1 MAKKE
6 FYFCEKIESSHMIQ
20 RIQTL
25 YLILLALLN
34 ILGIFFYQPL
44 DQSLIIGIF
53 TLPDEVIWATFSVS
67 ATLAT
72 VSVFQYKQRSKQL
85 VLNRINLLLELF
97 LMGFFAYLSLNL
109 SGEGSPSLKGIA
121 VFVPLFS
128 IVLLVMANKS
138 IQKDEDLVKS
148 VDRLR

>member
-1 MAKKE
+1 
-6 FYFCEKIESSHMIQ
+6 MIQ

-34 ILGIFFYQPL
+34 ILGIFFYQPI

-67 ATLAT
+67 ATLAI

>member
-1 MAKKE
+1 
-6 FYFCEKIESSHMIQ
+6 MIQ

-25 YLILLALLN
+25 YLILFALLN

-53 TLPDEVIWATFSVS
+53 TLPYEVIWATFSVS
-67 ATLAT
+67 ATLAIF
-72 VSVFQYKQRSKQL
+72 SVFQYKQRSKQL

>member
-1 MAKKE
+1 
-6 FYFCEKIESSHMIQ
+6 MIQ

-25 YLILLALLN
+25 YLILIALLN
-34 ILGIFFYQPL
+34 SLVIFFYQPL
-44 DQSLIIGIF
+44 DASVIIGIF
-53 TLPDEVIWATFSVS
+53 TLPDEVIWGTFSVS
-67 ATLAT
+67 ATLAL

-85 VLNRINLLLELF
+85 VINRINLLLELF

-109 SGEGSPSLKGIA
+109 SGEDTSSLKGIA

>member
-1 MAKKE
+1 
-6 FYFCEKIESSHMIQ
+6 MIQ

-67 ATLAT
+67 ATLAI

-109 SGEGSPSLKGIA
+109 SGEGLPSLKGIA

>member
-1 MAKKE
+1 
-6 FYFCEKIESSHMIQ
+6 MIQ
-20 RIQTL
+20 SIQTL

-67 ATLAT
+67 ATLAIF
-72 VSVFQYKQRSKQL
+72 SVFQYKQRSKQL

>member
-1 MAKKE
+1 
-6 FYFCEKIESSHMIQ
+6 MIQ

-34 ILGIFFYQPL
+34 ILSIFFYQPI

-67 ATLAT
+67 ATLAI

>member
-6 FYFCEKIESSHMIQ
+6 FYFCEKIEFSHMIQ

-67 ATLAT
+67 ATLAI

>member
-1 MAKKE
+1 
-6 FYFCEKIESSHMIQ
+6 MIQ

-25 YLILLALLN
+25 YLILIALFN
-34 ILGIFFYQPL
+34 GLGIFFYKPL
-44 DQSLIIGIF
+44 DASVIIDIF
-53 TLPDEVIWATFSVS
+53 TLPDEVIWGTFSVS
-67 ATLAT
+67 AILAL

-85 VLNRINLLLELF
+85 VINRINLLLELF

-109 SGEGSPSLKGIA
+109 SGEDSSSLKGIA

>member
-1 MAKKE
+1 
-6 FYFCEKIESSHMIQ
+6 MIQ

-25 YLILLALLN
+25 YLILIALLN
-34 ILGIFFYQPL
+34 SLGIFFYQPL
-44 DQSLIIGIF
+44 DASVIIGIF
-53 TLPDEVIWATFSVS
+53 TLPDEVIWGTFSVS
-67 ATLAT
+67 ATLAL

-85 VLNRINLLLELF
+85 VINRINLLLELF

-109 SGEGSPSLKGIA
+109 SGEDSSSLKGIA

>member
-1 MAKKE
+1 
-6 FYFCEKIESSHMIQ
+6 MIQ

-25 YLILLALLN
+25 YLILIALLN
-34 ILGIFFYQPL
+34 SLGIFFYQPL
-44 DQSLIIGIF
+44 DASVIIGIF
-53 TLPDEVIWATFSVS
+53 TLPDEVIWGTFSVS
-67 ATLAT
+67 ATLAL

-85 VLNRINLLLELF
+85 VINRINLLLELF

-109 SGEGSPSLKGIA
+109 SGEDTSSLKGIA

>member
-1 MAKKE
+1 
-6 FYFCEKIESSHMIQ
+6 MIQ

-67 ATLAT
+67 ATLAI

>member
-1 MAKKE
+1 
-6 FYFCEKIESSHMIQ
+6 MIQ

-25 YLILLALLN
+25 YLILIALLN
-34 ILGIFFYQPL
+34 GLGIFFYKPL
-44 DQSLIIGIF
+44 DASVIIDIF
-53 TLPDEVIWATFSVS
+53 TLPDEVIWGTFSVS
-67 ATLAT
+67 ATLAL

-85 VLNRINLLLELF
+85 AINRINLLLELF

-109 SGEGSPSLKGIA
+109 SGEDSSSLKGIA

>member
-1 MAKKE
+1 
-6 FYFCEKIESSHMIQ
+6 MIQ

-67 ATLAT
+67 ATLAIF
-72 VSVFQYKQRSKQL
+72 SVFQYKQRSKQL
-85 VLNRINLLLELF
+85 MLNRINLLLELF

>member
-1 MAKKE
+1 
-6 FYFCEKIESSHMIQ
+6 MIQ

-25 YLILLALLN
+25 YLILIALFN
-34 ILGIFFYQPL
+34 GLGIFFYKPL
-44 DQSLIIGIF
+44 DASVIIDIF
-53 TLPDEVIWATFSVS
+53 TLPDEVIWGTFSVS
-67 ATLAT
+67 ATLAL

-85 VLNRINLLLELF
+85 AINRINLLLELF

-109 SGEGSPSLKGIA
+109 SGEDSSSLKGIA

>member
-1 MAKKE
+1 
-6 FYFCEKIESSHMIQ
+6 MIQ

-25 YLILLALLN
+25 YLILIALLN
-34 ILGIFFYQPL
+34 SLGIFFFQPL
-44 DQSLIIGIF
+44 DASVIIGIF
-53 TLPDEVIWATFSVS
+53 TLPDEVIWGTFSVS
-67 ATLAT
+67 ATLAL

-85 VLNRINLLLELF
+85 VINRINLLLELF

-109 SGEGSPSLKGIA
+109 SGEDTSSLKGIA

>member
-1 MAKKE
+1 
-6 FYFCEKIESSHMIQ
+6 MIQ

-67 ATLAT
+67 ATLAI
-72 VSVFQYKQRSKQL
+72 VSVFKYKQRSKQL

>member
-1 MAKKE
+1 
-6 FYFCEKIESSHMIQ
+6 MIQ

-53 TLPDEVIWATFSVS
+53 TLSDEVIWATFSVS
-67 ATLAT
+67 ATLAI

>member
-67 ATLAT
+67 ATLAI
-72 VSVFQYKQRSKQL
+72 VSVFKYKQRSKQL

>member
-1 MAKKE
+1 
-6 FYFCEKIESSHMIQ
+6 MIQ

>member
-1 MAKKE
+1 
-6 FYFCEKIESSHMIQ
+6 MIQ

-25 YLILLALLN
+25 YLIVLASLN
-34 ILGIFFYQPL
+34 IFGIFFYQPL
-44 DQSLIIGIF
+44 DASVNIGIF
-53 TLPDEVIWATFSVS
+53 TLPDEVIWGTFSVS
-67 ATLAT
+67 ATLAL

-85 VLNRINLLLELF
+85 VINRINLLLELF

-109 SGEGSPSLKGIA
+109 SGEDSSSLKGIA

>member
-1 MAKKE
+1 
-6 FYFCEKIESSHMIQ
+6 MIQ

-25 YLILLALLN
+25 YLILIALLN
-34 ILGIFFYQPL
+34 SLGIFFYQPL
-44 DQSLIIGIF
+44 DESVIIGIF
-53 TLPDEVIWATFSVS
+53 TLPDEVIWGTFSVS
-67 ATLAT
+67 ATLAL

-85 VLNRINLLLELF
+85 VINRINLLLELF

-109 SGEGSPSLKGIA
+109 SGEDSSSLKGIA

>member
-1 MAKKE
+1 
-6 FYFCEKIESSHMIQ
+6 MIQ

-25 YLILLALLN
+25 YLILIALLN
-34 ILGIFFYQPL
+34 SLGIFFYQPL
-44 DQSLIIGIF
+44 DESVIIGIF
-53 TLPDEVIWATFSVS
+53 TLPDEVIWGTFSVS
-67 ATLAT
+67 ATLAL

-85 VLNRINLLLELF
+85 VINRINLLLELF

-109 SGEGSPSLKGIA
+109 SGEDTSSLKGIA

>member
-6 FYFCEKIESSHMIQ
+6 FYFCEKIESSRMIQ

>member
-1 MAKKE
+1 
-6 FYFCEKIESSHMIQ
+6 MIQ

-67 ATLAT
+67 ATLAIF
-72 VSVFQYKQRSKQL
+72 SVFQYKQRSKQL

>member
-1 MAKKE
+1 
-6 FYFCEKIESSHMIQ
+6 MIQ
-20 RIQTL
+20 RIQSL

-67 ATLAT
+67 ATLAIF
-72 VSVFQYKQRSKQL
+72 SVFQYKQRSKQL

>member
-1 MAKKE
+1 
-6 FYFCEKIESSHMIQ
+6 MIQ

-67 ATLAT
+67 ATLAIF
-72 VSVFQYKQRSKQL
+72 SVFQYKQRSKQL
-85 VLNRINLLLELF
+85 VINRINLLLEFF

>member
-67 ATLAT
+67 ATLAIF
-72 VSVFQYKQRSKQL
+72 SVFQYKQRSKQL
-85 VLNRINLLLELF
+85 VINRINLLLEFF

>member
-1 MAKKE
+1 
-6 FYFCEKIESSHMIQ
+6 MIQ

-25 YLILLALLN
+25 YLILIALLN
-34 ILGIFFYQPL
+34 SLGIFFYQPL
-44 DQSLIIGIF
+44 DASVIIDIF
-53 TLPDEVIWATFSVS
+53 TVPDEVIWGTFSVS
-67 ATLAT
+67 TTLAL

-109 SGEGSPSLKGIA
+109 SGEDSSSLKGIA

>member
-1 MAKKE
+1 
-6 FYFCEKIESSHMIQ
+6 MIQ

-67 ATLAT
+67 ATLAIF
-72 VSVFQYKQRSKQL
+72 SVFQYKQRSKQL

-97 LMGFFAYLSLNL
+97 LMGFFAYLSRNL